1 MDSEVTYYRK
11 SEIREHNNL
20 KSAWII
26 MDNLVYDIT
35 KFLEDHPGGE
45 EVLLEQAGQESTE
58 AFEDVGHSED
68 ARMMA
73 KKYLIGELHPE
84 DRKKPPKKE
93 TPSKSDA
100 ANNSGKK
107 SSKCIIQ

>member
-35 KFLEDHPGGE
+35 KFLED
-45 EVLLEQAGQESTE
+45 VSNSLLNISSY
-58 AFEDVGHSED
+58 FVSNFLF
-68 ARMMA
+68 
-73 KKYLIGELHPE
+73 YLLFLA
-84 DRKKPPKKE
+84 
-93 TPSKSDA
+93 SWW
-100 ANNSGKK
+100 
-107 SSKCIIQ
+107 